1 MKAPTQQQLSDP
13 KWWDATAPFD
23 AEYVAIAPDNTLIFY
38 RQDSVCTWQIW
49 GANSQEWLFDGF
61 SHDAGGPPYELIPR
75 PAKLEQSD
83 YDRSIHSN
91 PDHMA
96 WAKFFVETFPN
107 CGVDED
113 TMGGWFANA
122 MMARHDF
129 DAKPEPKEWSGEG
142 LPPVGCEVEMSL
154 GFHCGIQAKITYM
167 GDGVFCY
174 RNLRNGGEYTGAVSD
189 STFRPLRTQA
199 VRNAERDRFE
209 LARDLL
215 DDLSALDINVS
226 GKTATALAVSF
237 MNRGW
242 RKGDS

>member
-1 MKAPTQQQLSDP
+1 
-13 KWWDATAPFD
+13 
-23 AEYVAIAPDNTLIFY
+23 
-38 RQDSVCTWQIW
+38 
-49 GANSQEWLFDGF
+49 
-61 SHDAGGPPYELIPR
+61 
-75 PAKLEQSD
+75 
-83 YDRSIHSN
+83 
-91 PDHMA
+91 
-96 WAKFFVETFPN
+96 
-107 CGVDED
+107 
-113 TMGGWFANA
+113 
-122 MMARHDF
+122 
-129 DAKPEPKEWSGEG
+129 
-142 LPPVGCEVEMSL
+142 MSL